1 MLRDKKKEEKVKEI
15 EDIKE
20 VETEEAKEVDEIEED
35 DALDL
40 NEEEAFKDG
49 VVSNCS
55 NLNIRKKPDKN
66 ADILK
71 VVPEGEEV
79 VIDMDDNTDIFYNV
93 ILKDGTEGFAMK
105 EFIKL
110 V

>member
-1 MLRDKKKEEKVKEI
+1 MLRDKNKEEKVKEI
-15 EDIKE
+15 EDVKE
-20 VETEEAKEVDEIEED
+20 VETEETEEKEFEEED
-35 DALDL
+35 TLGL

-79 VIDMDDNTDIFYNV
+79 IIDVADNTDIFYNV

>member
-1 MLRDKKKEEKVKEI
+1 MILDKDLEEKVDAI
-15 EDIKE
+15 E
-20 VETEEAKEVDEIEED
+20 EED
-35 DALDL
+35 DTLGVD
-40 NEEEAFKDG
+40 EEKGFTDG
-49 VVSNCS
+49 VVTNCA
-55 NLNIRKKPDKN
+55 NLNIRKKPDKD

-71 VVPEGEEV
+71 VIPEGEEV
-79 VIDMDDNTDIFYNV
+79 VIDVADNTDIFYNV

>member
-1 MLRDKKKEEKVKEI
+1 MILDKNLEEKVDAI
-15 EDIKE
+15 E
-20 VETEEAKEVDEIEED
+20 EED
-35 DALDL
+35 DTLGVD
-40 NEEEAFKDG
+40 EEKGFTDG
-49 VVSNCS
+49 VVANCA
-55 NLNIRKKPDKN
+55 NLNIRKKPDKD

-79 VIDMDDNTDIFYNV
+79 VIDVKDNTDKFYNV

-105 EFIKL
+105 EYIKL